1 MNQDFNM
8 HDEDHEALI
17 SSSLNLMVYQNKV
30 GSELRYTICLAE
42 CACEHKL
49 CFRKQYPF

>member
-1 MNQDFNM
+1 MNNQDFNM

-30 GSELRYTICLAE
+30 DSELWYTVCLV
-42 CACEHKL
+42 CC
-49 CFRKQYPF
+49 